1 MRLLAH
7 SYFPILGSHQ
17 AGGAQ
22 FAMRE
27 VLAGLASAGVDITVV
42 CPEAD
47 DSTLLGCN
55 GIQVLP
61 VLKEKSRKALK
72 LHERAQNLRH
82 ISAAVERADV
92 IWTLDASFPLRVQQ
106 PIVLTLQTIAYE
118 EELNSFWEF
127 NWDVLVAA
135 SHYLGSV
142 IDAVAGPSFW
152 AGTPP
157 AVRVILNGIDTDRFA
172 LTNSAPLLRK
182 LGLSA
187 GKYILFP
194 HRPEPSKG
202 FDTALRAIR
211 ELVSAGYDYKL
222 LIPTNPSSIKSCLDK
237 ERKYYRRLFHEVER
251 LGLSS
256 SVIFHP
262 WLPSEDLPAYYS
274 LGEACLVLSALPE
287 GFGFTP
293 VQSVSCGTP
302 VISTK
307 AGSLRERFPPDYG
320 VTYVEVGSV
329 DQVVSAILDIPKHS
343 AISRGQEYVRANYS
357 LERCVR
363 EYLDCFEKAAKN
375 TARYAPTR
383 AETLKLSPWCYFI
396 DKNTI
401 WHDLEMKRIGLTRRE
416 VFTVRKITEGVYPT
430 DLSPHKSETD
440 SLLKRGILAVS
451 PAGDDAA

>member
-27 VLAGLASAGVDITVV
+27 VLAGLASAGVDITVI

-47 DSTLLGCN
+47 DSTLLGFN
-55 GIQVLP
+55 GIEVLP
-61 VLKEKSRKALK
+61 VLKEKSRKSLK
-72 LHERAQNLRH
+72 LHERAQNLRNV
-82 ISAAVERADV
+82 SAAVERADV

-118 EELNSFWEF
+118 DELNSFWEF

-142 IDAVAGPSFW
+142 IEAVAGPPFW
-152 AGTPP
+152 DGAPP

-172 LTNSAPLLRK
+172 PTNSAPLLLK
-182 LGLSA
+182 LGLPA

-202 FDTALRAIR
+202 FETALRAIR
-211 ELVSAGYDYKL
+211 ELVSAGYEYKL

-237 ERKYYRRLFHEVER
+237 ERKYYRRLFNEVER
-251 LGLSS
+251 LELSS

-262 WLPSEDLPAYYS
+262 WIPLEDLPAYYS
-274 LGEACLVLSALPE
+274 LGEACLVLSTLPE

-307 AGSLRERFPPDYG
+307 AGSLRERFPPDHG
-320 VTYVEVGSV
+320 VTYVEVGAV
-329 DQVVSAILDIPKHS
+329 DQVVSAILDIPKPS
-343 AISRGQEYVRANYS
+343 AVSRGQEYVRATYS
-357 LERCVR
+357 LDRCVR

-375 TARYAPTR
+375 TARYAPVR

-396 DKNTI
+396 DRNSI
-401 WHDLEMKRIGLTRRE
+401 WHDLEMRRIELTRRE
-416 VFTVRKITEGVYPT
+416 VLTIKKITEGTYQPE
-430 DLSPHKSETD
+430 LSPNKSETD

-451 PAGDDAA
+451 PAGDDAT